1 MKTVYSSSELFPQ
14 DIECHFNDS
23 FVRIGEITF
32 TATVLQD
39 YPIVIELS
47 DGVQNHRC
55 IVSHDAKGQPIVSY
69 RGYVYPVQLS
79 TPKEQQYQTILKSV
93 ADTSSRPA
101 RIVAPMPGLIK
112 NVALS
117 VGDTVKKGTVILT
130 LEAMKMENAIKAPS
144 AGTITSLNV
153 QPGQAVEKGVLL
165 CEIKP

>member
-1 MKTVYSSSELFPQ
+1 M
-14 DIECHFNDS
+14 
-23 FVRIGEITF
+23 
-32 TATVLQD
+32 
-39 YPIVIELS
+39 
-47 DGVQNHRC
+47 
-55 IVSHDAKGQPIVSY
+55 
-69 RGYVYPVQLS
+69 
-79 TPKEQQYQTILKSV
+79 KSV

-101 RIVAPMPGLIK
+101 RIIAPMPGLIK

-153 QPGQAVEKGVLL
+153 QAGQAVEKGVLL